1 MRPFGLHWVSVGWLP
16 EYETGGFLQKLSL
29 GAEEK
34 DLWGKIA
41 GLKLSVAGRVEG
53 TEVDFKTRDA
63 ETHSLVDIDIFG

>member
-16 EYETGGFLQKLSL
+16 RCETGGLLQKLSL

-34 DLWGKIA
+34 DLRRKID
-41 GLKLSVAGRVEG
+41 GLRLSVAGRVEG
-53 TEVDFKTRDA
+53 TEVDFKTRNA